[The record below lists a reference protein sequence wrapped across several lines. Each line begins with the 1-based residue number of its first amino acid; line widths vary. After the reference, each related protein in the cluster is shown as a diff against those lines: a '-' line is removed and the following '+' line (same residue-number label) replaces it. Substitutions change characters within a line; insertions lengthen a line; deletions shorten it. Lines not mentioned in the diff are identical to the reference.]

1 MKQNYLKW
9 FFKLYALRLFYCGPS
24 NRGLFYDSPSNGGLS
39 TVKSSNGGLYN
50 DIETTGFF

>member
-1 MKQNYLKW
+1 M
-9 FFKLYALRLFYCGPS
+9 YALRPFYSGPS
-24 NRGLFYDSPSNGGLS
+24 NRGLSYDSPSNGGLS